1 MADQTFRP
9 TDNKSGASSSTPGS
23 SSLGNPGSMSNPGSI
38 SNPGSAPYGF
48 EKAAGAAKGMADQS
62 KGVTEQAKSVAD
74 QALAAGRDLKD
85 KAVGM
90 AGSSAEAIKGRASE
104 AMDAA
109 KDMASQATDKLKQ
122 SVEGQK
128 NAGADYVGNLADTLR
143 RCAREFDNDL
153 PIAGAYIRK
162 AAAQVEGVSDQI
174 KTGNLGDLVKGA
186 QSFARR
192 QPTAFLGLAVL
203 AGFGAVRFLKSSAG
217 NSNSSSQGTGD
228 FGADYTPNRS
238 SGAGYTPNHASRSY
252 SDNRGYRDEFTK

>member
-1 MADQTFRP
+1 MADQTFRS
-9 TDNKSGASSSTPGS
+9 TDKSSASSTPGS
-23 SSLGNPGSMSNPGSI
+23 PYGSSAAAGNLGSMNQGSMNQGSMGNPGSTSH
-38 SNPGSAPYGF
+38 GF
-48 EKAAGAAKGMADQS
+48 EKAASAP
-62 KGVTEQAKSVAD
+62 KGVTEQARSVAD
-74 QALAAGRDLKD
+74 QALAASRDLKE
-85 KAVGM
+85 KAAGL
-90 AGSSAEAIKGRASE
+90 AGSSAEAIKGRASD

-122 SVEGQK
+122 TVDGQK

-174 KTGNLGDLVKGA
+174 KTGNVSDLVKGA

-203 AGFGAVRFLKSSAG
+203 AGFSAVRFLKSSAG
-217 NSNSSSQGTGD
+217 NSNSSWQGTGD
-228 FGADYTPNRS
+228 F
-238 SGAGYTPNHASRSY
+238 
-252 SDNRGYRDEFTK
+252 